1 MKIELKQSN
10 GRWLIN
16 NKTYALC
23 SSEEKQFFDEF
34 IKEIKNNKDN

>member
-1 MKIELKQSN
+1 MKIELKQSS

-23 SSEEKQFFDEF
+23 SEKEKKFFDEF
-34 IKEIKNNKDN
+34 IKEIKNSKDN